1 MAMGFAS
8 SKAAKPAC
16 TRDILSKSFSRVERE
31 STRNMRNWRKH
42 AQAEPFLNDQI
53 RGNVQQAQTLFA
65 EAALK
70 LAGRLIKLGLDERVK
85 G

>member
-1 MAMGFAS
+1 MGLAS
-8 SKAAKPAC
+8 CKEANLAC
-16 TRDILSKSFSRVERE
+16 TPDVFKRSFSRVERE

-42 AQAEPFLNDQI
+42 AQAEPFLNEQI

-65 EAALK
+65 EAAPK
-70 LAGRLIKLGLDERVK
+70 LAERLIKLGLDDRVK